1 MHVYTYTMCVF
12 IHIETHIH
20 NKERRDSEFEREW
33 KGRGRIWGRRRD
45 ENDVNLVHTHGISNK
60 TIKKKDLC

>member
-1 MHVYTYTMCVF
+1 MCVF

-33 KGRGRIWGRRRD
+33 KWRIWGRRRD

-60 TIKKKDLC
+60 IIKKKDLC